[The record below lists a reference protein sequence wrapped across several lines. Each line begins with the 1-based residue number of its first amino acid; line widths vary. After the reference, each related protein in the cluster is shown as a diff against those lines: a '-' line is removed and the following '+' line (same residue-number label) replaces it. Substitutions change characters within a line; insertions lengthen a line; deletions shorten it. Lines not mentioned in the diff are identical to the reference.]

1 MMIQLLAAA
10 MIASLPTDPFPVDY
24 VDAVGVN
31 TVMDHDGQRRFT
43 QILWVN
49 IGGPNEIVDWR
60 FYCQQMLPCGGVCL
74 FEDKGKLRVVHVLN
88 RRVLYSQTYFDPE
101 VERRKIQPLIF
112 RRRLQ
117 DSPE

>member
-1 MMIQLLAAA
+1 MMTTFAQLLLA
-10 MIASLPTDPFPVDY
+10 ILPADPWPVDY
-24 VDAVGVN
+24 VDCVEVN

-49 IGGPNEIVDWR
+49 VGGPNEIVDWR

-74 FEDKGKLRVVHVLN
+74 FEDKGKLRAVHVTN
-88 RRVLYSQTYFDPE
+88 PRILYSQTYFDPE
-101 VERRKIQPLIF
+101 VERRKIQPLLF